1 MNFRILSSGA
11 LSALAGAAM
20 LAVSA
25 HPSPAFTLYSPSLEG
40 PVAAADI
47 QQVWWDRWG
56 HWHPGYYHRPYYYY
70 PYYYGYRPY
79 YYGYGYRPYY
89 GYGYRPG
96 YVYPRYRH
104 CWVGAYGVRHCYW
117 R

>member
-1 MNFRILSSGA
+1 MNLRILSSGA

-20 LAVSA
+20 LAVSTD
-25 HPSPAFTLYSPSLEG
+25 PSPAFTLSSPSLER
-40 PVAAADI
+40 PFAADI
-47 QQVWWDRWG
+47 QQAWWDRWG
-56 HWHPGYYHRPYYYY
+56 RWHPNYYYHPYYYH
-70 PYYYGYRPY
+70 PYYRPY
-79 YYGYGYRPYY
+79 YY

-104 CWVGAYGVRHCYW
+104 CWVGAYGGRHCYW

>member
-1 MNFRILSSGA
+1 MNLRILSSGA

-25 HPSPAFTLYSPSLEG
+25 DPSPAFTLYSPSLEG

-47 QQVWWDRWG
+47 QQVWYDRWG
-56 HWHPGYYHRPYYYY
+56 RWHPNYYRPYYYH

-79 YYGYGYRPYY
+79 YY

-104 CWVGAYGVRHCYW
+104 CWVGAYGGRHCYW

>member
-25 HPSPAFTLYSPSLEG
+25 DPSPALTLYSPSLEG
-40 PVAAADI
+40 PIAAADI
-47 QQVWWDRWG
+47 QQVWWDSWG
-56 HWHPGYYHRPYYYY
+56 RWHPNYYR
-70 PYYYGYRPY
+70 PYYYGYGYKPY

-89 GYGYRPG
+89 GY
-96 YVYPRYRH
+96 VLPRYRH
-104 CWVGAYGVRHCYW
+104 CWVGNYGGRHCYW

>member
-1 MNFRILSSGA
+1 MNFRIVSSGA

-20 LAVSA
+20 LAASA
-25 HPSPAFTLYSPSLEG
+25 EPSPAFTLYSPSLQA

-47 QQVWWDRWG
+47 EHVWYDRWG
-56 HWHPGYYHRPYYYY
+56 RWHPNYPYYHRPYYYH

-79 YYGYGYRPYY
+79 YYGYGYRP
-89 GYGYRPG
+89 R

-104 CWVGAYGVRHCYW
+104 CWVGAYGVRHCY
-117 R
+117 